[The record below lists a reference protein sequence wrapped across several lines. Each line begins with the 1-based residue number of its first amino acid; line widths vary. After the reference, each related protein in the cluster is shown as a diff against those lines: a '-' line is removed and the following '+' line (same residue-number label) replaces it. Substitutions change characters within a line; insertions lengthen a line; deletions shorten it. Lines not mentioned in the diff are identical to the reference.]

1 MGGFKEL
8 KRGQKRRVVL
18 HTQGPRSHAEGEAFR
33 KDLLR
38 LIKKHKTRVLGY
50 KKGRKKSK
58 SKPKSRRKRTRRG

>member
-1 MGGFKEL
+1 MGGFREL

-50 KKGRKKSK
+50 KKGKKKSK
-58 SKPKSRRKRTRRG
+58 AKSKRKRTRRG

>member
-1 MGGFKEL
+1 MGGFREL

-50 KKGRKKSK
+50 KKGKKKSK
-58 SKPKSRRKRTRRG
+58 AKSRRKRTRRG

>member
-50 KKGRKKSK
+50 KKGKKKSK
-58 SKPKSRRKRTRRG
+58 AKSRRKRTRRG